1 MIKTLLMVFIMA
13 SITYI
18 LRVIP
23 ITLIRKK
30 IESPYIKA
38 FLNYVPF
45 AILGALT
52 VPDVFYSTQ
61 NMTSAILGTV
71 VALVVAY
78 TGRGLLTVTVAAIV
92 TVLLYDMRFQL
103 LHMLF
108 FWYFT

>member
-1 MIKTLLMVFIMA
+1 MTKTLIMVVIMA

-18 LRVIP
+18 LRVMP

-30 IESPYIKA
+30 IKSPYIKA

-52 VPDVFYSTQ
+52 IPDVFYSTQ
-61 NMTSAILGTV
+61 DMTSAILGTI

-78 TGRGLLTVTVAAIV
+78 TGRGLLTVTIAAIV
-92 TVLLYDMRFQL
+92 TVLLYGFI
-103 LHMLF
+103 F
-108 FWYFT
+108 